1 MKKWKRYILPYIWGS
16 VLLAQIVLVFIFNIF
31 NEAELDF
38 VMYLGLLIWAIS
50 VFFGWY
56 PIFVFKIK
64 GGVKKGKSFVHTTV
78 LVDSSL
84 YSIVRHPQYTSGILF
99 SLSLTLISQS
109 WLIAVMGI
117 VVMPLLYLDILMADK
132 HEIEKFGDDYKHYMK
147 RVPRTNFVLGI
158 IRLLRNKKSDS

>member
-1 MKKWKRYILPYIWGS
+1 MTKWKRYVLPYIWGS
-16 VLLAQIVLVFIFNIF
+16 VLLAQIVLVFICKIF

-56 PIFVFKIK
+56 PIFVFKRK

-78 LVDSSL
+78 LVESGL

-99 SLSLTLISQS
+99 SLALILISQS
-109 WLIAVMGI
+109 WLITLMGI
-117 VVMPLLYLDILMADK
+117 FVMPLLYLDILLADK
-132 HEIEKFGDDYKHYMK
+132 HEIEKFGDDYRRYMQ
-147 RVPRTNFVLGI
+147 RVPRTNFLLGV
-158 IRLLRNKKSDS
+158 IRLLWNKRKDS